1 MNETDEILL
10 RRIANHQMLHGSFC
24 GDPGILNGK
33 MGVVIFFFHYARH
46 TGNTLYEDFAGE
58 MLDEVLE
65 DLHDEVPIRFSNGL
79 SGIGWGIGY
88 LVQLGFVELLTNDIL
103 QEIDEKIMECDPLRI
118 RNHSFETGL
127 LGIASYVNMRLSLIC
142 NGMLPFDNTYLESLR
157 RVCNETWNV
166 GLIWKRI
173 LEPYSL
179 KDELSWKVGLNLIKK
194 EYETHLFDQ

>member
-46 TGNTLYEDFAGE
+46 TGNALYEDFAGE

-79 SGIGWGIGY
+79 SGIGWGIEY
-88 LVQLGFVELLTNDIL
+88 LAQHQFVELSADEAL
-103 QEIDEKIMECDPLRI
+103 QEIDNKVMERDLLRMKDV
-118 RNHSFETGL
+118 SWETGAQ
-127 LGIASYVNMRLSLIC
+127 GIAAYVDMRLCHSANELSSLMVLIC
-142 NGMLPFDNTYLESLR
+142 RSCVKSVPKYNRGNRFGKRFCKPILKKRSYRGNT
-157 RVCNETWNV
+157 VC
-166 GLIWKRI
+166 G
-173 LEPYSL
+173 Y
-179 KDELSWKVGLNLIKK
+179 
-194 EYETHLFDQ
+194 